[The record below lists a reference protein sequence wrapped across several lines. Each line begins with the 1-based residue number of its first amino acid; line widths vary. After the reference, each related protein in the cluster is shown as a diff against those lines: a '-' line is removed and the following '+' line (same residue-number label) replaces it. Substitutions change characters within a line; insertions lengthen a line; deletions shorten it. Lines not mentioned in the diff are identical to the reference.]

1 MSLRVGEELDLKYSS
16 AVSVAGLVTAG
27 QDISVISA

>member
-1 MSLRVGEELDLKYSS
+1 MSLSVGEDPDLKYSS